1 MQQREWRRRVG
12 AAGKGAPPRPSDPA
26 GSRVRATDTCVQA
39 PSLCLR
45 GPLGLDS
52 PPLMPRT
59 ASSSPGAP
67 LRWCL
72 LGGGGSPTTR
82 LKHPLSLLRRCHPPS
97 THHTATT
104 DLRTRNVHAG
114 PSAARDAGR
123 SSEAVWVKQRFF
135 RRWPASA
142 RPLSPGISLGP
153 PPQALPPKACGSLS
167 PRWSQ
172 HPPRGQGHLRPVLP
186 DPACPSASTTL
197 WTQMAPNSAAFSF
210 LPRLSP
216 HPDPTCK
223 PMET

>member
-1 MQQREWRRRVG
+1 MGE
-12 AAGKGAPPRPSDPA
+12 AGKGAPPRPSDPA

-72 LGGGGSPTTR
+72 LGGGGSPTAR
-82 LKHPLSLLRRCHPPS
+82 LKHPLSLLCRCHPPS

-104 DLRTRNVHAG
+104 GLRTRNVHAG
-114 PSAARDAGR
+114 PSAAGDVGR

-172 HPPRGQGHLRPVLP
+172 HPPPGPRPP
-186 DPACPSASTTL
+186 
-197 WTQMAPNSAAFSF
+197 
-210 LPRLSP
+210 
-216 HPDPTCK
+216 PTCPDQPLLPFSLRHPLDSDGPK
-223 PMET
+223 QRCLLFPAQAVPPPRPHLQTYGDLNP